1 MVLGIMKRILIGFS
15 LLATTFL
22 AACGHS
28 ERFVLLNPQVG
39 PAGPQFSMSDIP
51 YYEKPKFINVP
62 ADERL
67 SGVEISLLLRGQTI
81 ISRSVDEA
89 AAMQY
94 SFFKRDGLLAINPR
108 PDRLVLGRWRIERD
122 QLCYELG
129 QDQFCSAL
137 YRSSAQANGV
147 HIYYFARLEDGIRPT
162 VFIDDIQAG
171 DTIPIERLPK
181 AV

>member
-1 MVLGIMKRILIGFS
+1 MALGIMKRILIGFS
-15 LLATTFL
+15 LLAITFL

-28 ERFVLLNPQVG
+28 DRSVLITQPRGSG
-39 PAGPQFSMSDIP
+39 PTQFQMSDIP

-67 SGVEISLLLRGQTI
+67 SGVDISLLLSGQTVI
-81 ISRSVDEA
+81 ARSIDET

-122 QLCYELG
+122 QLCYQLG
-129 QDQFCSAL
+129 NEEFCSAL
-137 YRSSAQANGV
+137 FRSSAQANGV
-147 HIYYFARLEDGIRPT
+147 HIYYFARVEDGINPT
-162 VFIDDIQAG
+162 VFIDDIQRG

-181 AV
+181 AL

>member
-1 MVLGIMKRILIGFS
+1 MVLGIMKRILLGIS

-28 ERFVLLNPQVG
+28 DRFVLLNPQVN
-39 PAGPQFSMSDIP
+39 PAAPQFSMSDIP

-67 SGVEISLLLRGQTI
+67 SGVEISLLLRGQTV

-122 QLCYELG
+122 QLCYELER
-129 QDQFCSAL
+129 CA
-137 YRSSAQANGV
+137 RSSSSATRSSNGRPHCPSCSPTSTFTRISPKSRCANSS
-147 HIYYFARLEDGIRPT
+147 
-162 VFIDDIQAG
+162 
-171 DTIPIERLPK
+171 TIE